1 LVRQVPRS
9 HFRVLLI
16 PINNLKQLL
25 IFLSIALGTID
36 TAYQWPET
44 RGLGDLL
51 VLNGIPYQRGSLH
64 CAGNDA
70 HYTLRLLLVF
80 MLEKVGPP
88 AYIQDI
94 TPAGIR
100 RIEVARELVARALPK
115 PSRRDQFDNDDWQHT
130 IDGDLGTDLFLG
142 LLGLG

>member
-1 LVRQVPRS
+1 MRQVPRS